1 MRTTNFRLRLLMII
15 IFIAFLLSAAGCG
28 TASTQNPPSKNTHER
43 LKICTTFYPLYDFTK
58 KIAED
63 KADVSMLVPAGVEPH
78 DFEPSPKK
86 MSEMYGQ
93 DMFIYLGETM
103 EPWGAKMAV
112 QLGEKG
118 ITIVEAGNGLIKD
131 GDPHIWLDPNL
142 AQKMARKIYEAL
154 SSEDEANA
162 ASYQKNYEEL
172 SQKLQELDRRYAES
186 LKNVKNKNIV
196 TSHAAFGYMAARYG
210 FNQISITGISPLEE
224 PSPRKMAELT
234 QMCRAKGIKYVFFET
249 LASPKLAEALAGEAG
264 TGTLVL
270 NPIGGLT
277 PEEVDSGEDYFSIMD
292 KNLVNLVKAMN
303 E

>member
-1 MRTTNFRLRLLMII
+1 M
-15 IFIAFLLSAAGCG
+15 
-28 TASTQNPPSKNTHER
+28 
-43 LKICTTFYPLYDFTK
+43 KIYATFYPFRFPL

-86 MSEMYGQ
+86 MSEMYDQ
-93 DMFIYLGETM
+93 DVFIYLGEAM
-103 EPWGAKMAV
+103 EPWGVKMAV
-112 QLGEKG
+112 QLEEKG
-118 ITIVEAGNGLIKD
+118 ITIVEAGMGLIKD

-142 AQKMARKIYEAL
+142 AQKMAQKIYEAL

-172 SQKLQELDRRYAES
+172 SQKLQELDRLYAES

-210 FNQISITGISPLEE
+210 FNQISITGISPLDE
-224 PSPRKMAELT
+224 PSPRKMAEIT
-234 QMCRAKGIKYVFFET
+234 QMCRSKGIKYVFFET
-249 LASPKLAEALAGEAG
+249 LASPKLAKSLADEVDM
-264 TGTLVL
+264 GTLIL
-270 NPIGGLT
+270 NPLGSLT
-277 PEEVDSGEDYFSIMD
+277 QEEMDSGEDYFSIMD
-292 KNLVNLVKAMN
+292 KNLVNLVKAMS